1 MHLGD
6 IQGADKTEMLGGKDR
21 EEPHKCGHW
30 REIAQQINNP
40 ISYQVL
46 QGPHKGSTETALVQ
60 FLGIS

>member
-6 IQGADKTEMLGGKDR
+6 IQGAGKTEMLGGEDS
-21 EEPHKCGHW
+21 EEPHKCR
-30 REIAQQINNP
+30 RETDQQTYNP